1 MQNTFHHSQQE
12 TEIQQFANKETKKHT
27 LKKKTPKT
35 TEIVHCYK
43 KKFNWDKKG
52 FFSSHWPLKGPIAL
66 CYQLIN
72 RKIT

>member
-27 LKKKTPKT
+27 LKKKKQPKT

-43 KKFNWDKKG
+43 KKFNWDKR
-52 FFSSHWPLKGPIAL
+52 FLLLSLASERTDSSLLPGDK
-66 CYQLIN
+66 
-72 RKIT
+72 